1 MPTAGRESGSSRTCG
16 VPSRNR
22 QVIGLSLTRRNRNGG
37 PMPNSIKHTRS
48 REAASWL
55 RKEIVEQK
63 ARFRKIERE
72 MNVTIASQ
80 RDKWIDAF
88 LERIQTRGY
97 NVHFNM
103 LRKIKPEEIPKRP
116 KRRFKVVF

>member
-1 MPTAGRESGSSRTCG
+1 
-16 VPSRNR
+16 
-22 QVIGLSLTRRNRNGG
+22 
-37 PMPNSIKHTRS
+37 MPNSIKHTRS

-72 MNVTIASQ
+72 MNVTIAAQ

-88 LERIQTRGY
+88 LARLQTRGY
-97 NVHFNM
+97 HVHFNM
-103 LRKIKPEEIPKRP
+103 MRKIKPEEIPKRP
-116 KRRFKVVF
+116 KRKFKVVF

>member
-1 MPTAGRESGSSRTCG
+1 
-16 VPSRNR
+16 
-22 QVIGLSLTRRNRNGG
+22 
-37 PMPNSIKHTRS
+37 MPNLIKHTRS

-72 MNVTIASQ
+72 MNVTIAAQ
-80 RDKWIDAF
+80 RDKWIDGF
-88 LERIQTRGY
+88 LERIQARGY

-103 LRKIKPEEIPKRP
+103 LRKIRPEEIPKRP
-116 KRRFKVVF
+116 KRKFKVVF